1 MKPYRDFRMNRDL
14 LRLIFDRYPMFS
26 NFRLTG
32 SAGQYEDRDGDDLD
46 FYFDADSSATLFDI
60 GSLQTD
66 LENIFS
72 VDVDLISSSREVARF
87 YEENYTQFQ
96 GSCSYHV

>member
-1 MKPYRDFRMNRDL
+1 MRPFKDFRMNRDL

-26 NFRLTG
+26 NYRLTG
-32 SAGQYEDRDGDDLD
+32 SAGQYEDTDGDDLD

-60 GSLQTD
+60 GRLQED

-72 VDVDLISSSREVARF
+72 VDVDLISSNREFAIF
-87 YEENYTQFQ
+87 YERNFTQFQ
-96 GSCSYHV
+96 CRDDYV